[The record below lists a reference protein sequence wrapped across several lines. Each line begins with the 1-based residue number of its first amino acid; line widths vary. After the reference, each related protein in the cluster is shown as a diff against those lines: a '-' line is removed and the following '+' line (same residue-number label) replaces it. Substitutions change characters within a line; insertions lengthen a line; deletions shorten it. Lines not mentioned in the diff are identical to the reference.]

1 MRVRPLLLGLH
12 HVALNVRDLP
22 VMKRFYVEVLG
33 FRVEWEP
40 DAENVYLT
48 SGTDN
53 LALHA
58 EPPGTAETGRRAA
71 DLAAHHPLDHIGLIV
86 PSKADV
92 DAWAIYLQEA
102 DVALE
107 GGGPRTHRDG
117 ARSLYIRDPEN
128 NRVQIIYHPP
138 ISDRLA

>member
-1 MRVRPLLLGLH
+1 MIRPRLLGLH
-12 HVALNVRDLP
+12 HVALDVRDLP
-22 VMKRFYVEVLG
+22 LMKRFYVEVLG

-48 SGTDN
+48 SGNDN
-53 LALHA
+53 LALHREVGGA
-58 EPPGTAETGRRAA
+58 PDLGRRSTNHVGHQA
-71 DLAAHHPLDHIGLIV
+71 LDHLGLVV

-92 DAWAIYLQEA
+92 DAWAAYLQEA
-102 DVALE
+102 GVALE
-107 GGGPRTHRDG
+107 SGPRTHRDG

-138 ISDRLA
+138 ISDRLG

>member
-48 SGTDN
+48 SGSDN
-53 LALHA
+53 LALHQ
-58 EPPGTAETGRRAA
+58 EPKGTPDTGRRTT
-71 DLAAHHPLDHIGLIV
+71 DLAAHQALDHIGLIV
-86 PSKADV
+86 PSQAGV
-92 DAWAIYLQEA
+92 DAWASYLEEA
-102 DVALE
+102 GVALE
-107 GGGPRTHRDG
+107 GRPRTHRDG
-117 ARSLYIRDPEN
+117 ARSLYVRDPEN

>member
-1 MRVRPLLLGLH
+1 MRVRPSLLGLH
-12 HVALNVRDLP
+12 HLALNVRDLP

-53 LALHA
+53 VAMHA
-58 EPPGTAETGRRAA
+58 VAAPAAGHGRRAV
-71 DLAAHHPLDHIGLIV
+71 DTEHAAFQSLDHVGLLV
-86 PSKADV
+86 PTPADV
-92 DAWAIYLQEA
+92 DAWAGYLQ
-102 DVALE
+102 DQGVVTE
-107 GGGPRTHRDG
+107 GPPRTHRDG
-117 ARSLYIRDPEN
+117 ARSLYVRDPEN

-138 ISDRLA
+138 ISDRK

>member
-1 MRVRPLLLGLH
+1 MIRPRLLGLH

-48 SGTDN
+48 SGNDN
-53 LALHA
+53 LALHHDA
-58 EPPGTAETGRRAA
+58 SSTADLGRRSTNHVGHQA
-71 DLAAHHPLDHIGLIV
+71 LDHLGLVV

-92 DAWAIYLQEA
+92 DAWAAYLQEA
-102 DVALE
+102 GVALE
-107 GGGPRTHRDG
+107 SGPRTHRDG
-117 ARSLYIRDPEN
+117 ARSLYVAGPEGLV
-128 NRVQIIYHPP
+128 VQIIHHP
-138 ISDRLA
+138 RALGG